1 MKEKIRQNI
10 ISNNDIGKVSMKI
23 GGWNADLDVAEAKF
37 SYCEYGK
44 LFSYS
49 QYYTIGGLLITDKSV
64 ISQYQDWEK
73 AKWAEFATIANEKG
87 IEEGM
92 RQTCVR

>member
-1 MKEKIRQNI
+1 MKETIYKNIRNN
-10 ISNNDIGKVSMKI
+10 NNDKAHLKI
-23 GGWNADLDVAEAKF
+23 GGWNADLNVAEAKF
-37 SYCEYGK
+37 SYSEFGK
-44 LFSYS
+44 LFAYT
-49 QYYTIGGLLITDKSV
+49 QYYTLDGLLITDKSV